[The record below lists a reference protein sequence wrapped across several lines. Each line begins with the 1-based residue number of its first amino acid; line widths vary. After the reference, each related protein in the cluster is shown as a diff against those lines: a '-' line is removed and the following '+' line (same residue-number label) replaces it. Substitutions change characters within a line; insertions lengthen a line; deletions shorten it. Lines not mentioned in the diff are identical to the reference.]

1 VASKTE
7 KELKDFVEG
16 MTKTFAIKLNADVE
30 KVYIEMNKR
39 SVEKLINNH

>member
-16 MTKTFAIKLNADVE
+16 MAKAFAIKLNADVE